1 MMNWKYDCANF
12 SLKDSA
18 ILKLNFK
25 KSIEIKR
32 KTDLTM
38 EIQQGKA
45 YLQGDG
51 WYPVRSVY
59 IFYMTEHRISEDR
72 E

>member
-1 MMNWKYDCANF
+1 MMNWKYGCANF
-12 SLKDSA
+12 SHKDSA

-45 YLQGDG
+45 YLQGNG
-51 WYPVRSVY
+51 WYPVQSIY
-59 IFYMTEHRISEDR
+59 IFYMIEYRVSEDR